1 VSPVNTARGSTLW
14 RESSGSGVVQS
25 AVPMYLVHDGSGNVV
40 FSAAGPEELA
50 YFGPFGDGA
59 ATLLDLT
66 PGFIVASGGGYA
78 INAVGPAA
86 AILVDDGA
94 GGLTI
99 STNLALSPAADVLFD
114 TTGAPWIIR
123 RGAARLHAVAIAGNI
138 QLY

>member
-78 INAVGPAA
+78 INAVG
-86 AILVDDGA
+86 GA